1 MTRLVGAF
9 LEQATH
15 CEHLSSRFMARLL
28 RLLANYWPIDTAL
41 TQRLEAWQG
50 DIGPNGASLP
60 LRLAAALHALV
71 LTGQAAQLRTNY
83 PPHQTSDNQLF
94 KAVQTTMP
102 HHHIFIDNWL
112 SYPPQTN
119 EVARSAEFIPT
130 AMWLQQHHQLPIC
143 LSELGASAGLDLGFD
158 HFALTVSRHRFGPGQ
173 PVLHLTPD
181 WHGPVPTGIW
191 PHITERRGVDFNPLD
206 PRRPEDATRLTAYL
220 WLDQP
225 KRIAFTHATIAHHS
239 AVINTGDAIDWLA
252 HRLEHPRVGQLHLI
266 YHTIAWQYF
275 PRSQQARGRALL
287 AHAGAQAT
295 KHAPLPWLSIEAD
308 TTGQSGAAIRLRL
321 WRQTSHSVWGG
332 LIFTVGG

>member
-1 MTRLVGAF
+1 MTRLVGVS

-15 CEHLSSRFMARLL
+15 CEHLGSRFMARLL
-28 RLLANYWPIDTAL
+28 RLLANHWPIDTAL

-50 DIGPNGASLP
+50 DIDPNGASLP
-60 LRLAAALHALV
+60 LRLAAALDALV
-71 LTGQAAQLRTNY
+71 LTGQAPQLRTNY

-94 KAVQTTMP
+94 KAVQTTMTQ
-102 HHHIFIDNWL
+102 HHIL
-112 SYPPQTN
+112 STIGSDTPQTN
-119 EVARSAEFIPT
+119 EVARSAGLIPT

-191 PHITERRGVDFNPLD
+191 PHITERRDVDFNPLD

-225 KRIAFTHATIAHHS
+225 KRIARTHATIAHHS

-287 AHAGAQAT
+287 AHAVGLAFNR
-295 KHAPLPWLSIEAD
+295 AD

-321 WRQTSHSVWGG
+321 WLANVIFSLRRAGFHSPW
-332 LIFTVGG
+332 IDWTPPI